1 MKHILMALCL
11 LFFMPM
17 FAHPKETEKL
27 IHISEESKDM
37 VFYRSLQID
46 GCLSRMKYHLMY
58 DEIDQ
63 EMRDRLIQEI
73 DYIWYQLG
81 INPLKNDYTK

>member
-1 MKHILMALCL
+1 MLLLSPFALMAEQPDDSHLRN
-11 LFFMPM
+11 
-17 FAHPKETEKL
+17 
-27 IHISEESKDM
+27 IHISEETKQM
-37 VFYRSLQID
+37 IFYRALQMD